1 MRTLFGAGRELQSS
15 PRVSS
20 AATQTPPPLSP
31 SLSPFSSRPCH
42 SDQASLSPFSS
53 RPCHS
58 ESPFSSRPCHSDQL
72 RNRTSVSHKRP
83 HKTPLHHSASFPVTT
98 DRGSG
103 SLFERIRSSQ
113 SHRRPLPLTP
123 PQQRSRIQR
132 SSVHHCPG
140 LRDQEDT
147 PLGHGELRRRETVH
161 WFPLLKESESEQ
173 EHIYEEIHEETSD
186 ESDEELTKEEV
197 SPHSFLSLISLE
209 RRRHLRFYGRTDW
222 DYGGERF

>member
-1 MRTLFGAGRELQSS
+1 MRSLFGAGRELQSS

-31 SLSPFSSRPCH
+31 SLSPFSSR
-42 SDQASLSPFSS
+42 A
-53 RPCHS
+53 
-58 ESPFSSRPCHSDQL
+58 CHSDQL

-98 DRGSG
+98 DQGSS

>member
-1 MRTLFGAGRELQSS
+1 M
-15 PRVSS
+15 
-20 AATQTPPPLSP
+20 
-31 SLSPFSSRPCH
+31 
-42 SDQASLSPFSS
+42 
-53 RPCHS
+53 
-58 ESPFSSRPCHSDQL
+58 
-72 RNRTSVSHKRP
+72 
-83 HKTPLHHSASFPVTT
+83 ASFCLFDYQKMVKNW
-98 DRGSG
+98 RGIVG
-103 SLFERIRSSQ
+103 VNVVLWVIVILTFRIRSSQ

-123 PQQRSRIQR
+123 PQQRSRFQR

-140 LRDQEDT
+140 LRDQEDTQRDT

>member
-1 MRTLFGAGRELQSS
+1 MRSLFGAGRELQSS

-31 SLSPFSSRPCH
+31 VSLSPFSSRPRH
-42 SDQASLSPFSS
+42 SDQV
-53 RPCHS
+53 
-58 ESPFSSRPCHSDQL
+58 

>member
-1 MRTLFGAGRELQSS
+1 MRSLFGAGRELQSS

-31 SLSPFSSRPCH
+31 VSL
-42 SDQASLSPFSS
+42 
-53 RPCHS
+53 
-58 ESPFSSRPCHSDQL
+58 SPFSSRPCHSDQL

-123 PQQRSRIQR
+123 PQQRSRFQR

-140 LRDQEDT
+140 LRDQEDTQRDT

>member
-1 MRTLFGAGRELQSS
+1 MRSLFGAGRELQSS

-31 SLSPFSSRPCH
+31 VSL
-42 SDQASLSPFSS
+42 
-53 RPCHS
+53 
-58 ESPFSSRPCHSDQL
+58 SPFSSRPCHSDQL
-72 RNRTSVSHKRP
+72 RNKTSVSHKRP

-123 PQQRSRIQR
+123 PQQRSRFQR